1 MDMMLPLRTCNY
13 TLFAPALCLA
23 ILAFSGCSSEGDRK
37 LPGVY
42 RVDVQQG
49 NVIEQEMI
57 DKLRPGMDRNQV
69 RFIMGTP
76 AVADP
81 FHADRW
87 DYLFTNSKGGRTRQQ
102 RHVVLYFK
110 DDKLTHMEGDVVPG
124 ERKPVDVMETRSESV
139 DVPLERNKP
148 GVFSRIFNAL
158 PFVGDDN
165 ARKKPQ
171 DTDTKEPDAGPDN
184 EESPAGAET
193 ASPEPQA
200 QPQTDPELPS
210 P

>member
-1 MDMMLPLRTCNY
+1 MVLLSRPPLQ
-13 TLFAPALCLA
+13 TLFAVALCLGL
-23 ILAFSGCSSEGDRK
+23 LALSGCSSEGDRK

-76 AVADP
+76 AITDP
-81 FHADRW
+81 FHANRW
-87 DYLFTNSKGGRTRQQ
+87 DYVFTHSKRGRTREQ
-102 RHVVLYFK
+102 RHVTLFFK
-110 DDKLTHMEGDVVPG
+110 DDKLTHVEGDVVPG
-124 ERKPVDVMETRSESV
+124 ERKSTNDLEARAASV
-139 DVPLERNKP
+139 EVPLDKNKP
-148 GVFSRIFNAL
+148 GVFSRMFNAL
-158 PFVGDDN
+158 PFLGNDDSV
-165 ARKKPQ
+165 KKPQ
-171 DTDTKEPDAGPDN
+171 DAGTEASSDEVAGEKSDDDTDATSAEP
-184 EESPAGAET
+184 ES
-193 ASPEPQA
+193 

>member
-1 MDMMLPLRTCNY
+1 MLPFRKPAR
-13 TLFAPALCLA
+13 TLFAALCLA
-23 ILAFSGCSSEGDRK
+23 LLALSGCSTEGDRK

-42 RVDVQQG
+42 RVDMQQG

-76 AVADP
+76 AIADP

-87 DYLFTNSKGGRTRQQ
+87 DYLFTNSKGGRTREQ
-102 RHVVLYFK
+102 RHVTLYFK
-110 DDKLTHMEGDVVPG
+110 DDKLTHLEGDVVPG
-124 ERKPVDVMETRSESV
+124 VRKPVDQLEVRSEIV

-148 GVFSRIFNAL
+148 GVFSRMFNAL

-165 ARKKPQ
+165 ARKKPHP
-171 DTDTKEPDAGPDN
+171 TDTEQADAGAAKEKSGDGT
-184 EESPAGAET
+184 EPAPA
-193 ASPEPQA
+193 EPQS
-200 QPQTDPELPS
+200 PPPVEPELPS